1 MSAQDLM
8 QVRVPPVS
16 LTTMVCP
23 HVTTVLLDTLVEDVN
38 FAPMVTTDKRYN
50 ECASMQ
56 SLKPDVLLMYYCMIY
71 STGAVC

>member
-8 QVRVPPVS
+8 RVRVPLVS

-38 FAPMVTTDKRYN
+38 FAPMVTIDKRYRSVQA
-50 ECASMQ
+50 CSH
-56 SLKPDVLLMYYCMIY
+56 
-71 STGAVC
+71 